1 MKTPFLGA
9 ILFYIVVLWF
19 FGWVASRRSKG
30 SEGYLVADRRFSTA
44 LVSALVAGTWVGGV
58 AVVGMAQGAFL
69 HGFSACWFMVGMWVA
84 MCLTAAFLPK
94 IITGRKTYSILDVV
108 IQHYDRRTANV
119 AGIFQLIFSVWVVT
133 MNIVGGGAILSFIL
147 KETITLSLGMIL
159 TTLVFSLY
167 LVLGGVVA
175 AAYTNLIHLITIFLG
190 IITGGLF
197 LLVDTGG
204 MAVLRTTV
212 PSFYFKPFGDLGPW
226 MVFSWL
232 LVNLTLCV
240 LAQPVINAGA
250 SAKSLSHGRLGI
262 LIGTLLAIPVPLIA
276 ALCGVIAKCRYP
288 EVASIKALPVLLGNL
303 PSLIALFFL
312 LGMWAPLM
320 SAGSSFLMGA
330 TTIVIRGY
338 FIRILPQLS
347 DRRILVASRIT
358 TLVLAGMALFL
369 SFSVVEILRSVTE
382 IAVLLTSVVILVAMA
397 GILKNPSKKGGFLS
411 LIVSFCF
418 LILSI
423 STGWDKKVHPFWM
436 VFPATL
442 LIMLVSTWI
451 EQKLRKNPYLTQT
464 GHSQISTTMRYTHL
478 RAEDTK
484 EALESLRRK

>member
-9 ILFYIVVLWF
+9 ILLYIVLLWI

-30 SEGYLVADRRFSTA
+30 SDGYLVADRRFSTP

-58 AVVGMAQGAFL
+58 AVFGMAQGAFL

-108 IQHYDRRTANV
+108 VQYYDRRTANV
-119 AGIFQLIFSVWVVT
+119 AGIFQLIFTVWVVT
-133 MNIVGGGAILSFIL
+133 VNIVGGGAILSFIL
-147 KETITLSLGMIL
+147 KETITSSQGMIL
-159 TTLVFSLY
+159 TALVFSLY

-175 AAYTNLIHLITIFLG
+175 AAYTNLIHLITICLG
-190 IITGGLF
+190 IITGGIF

-204 MAVLRTTV
+204 MAVLRTSL
-212 PSFYFKPFGDLGPW
+212 PSLYFKPFGDLGPW
-226 MVFSWL
+226 MALSWF
-232 LVNLTLCV
+232 LVNLTLGV

-262 LIGTLLAIPVPLIA
+262 LIGNLVAIPVPLIA
-276 ALCGVIAKCRYP
+276 ALCGVIAKYRYP
-288 EVASIKALPVLLGNL
+288 EVASINALPILLGNL

-320 SAGSSFLMGA
+320 SAGSSFLMGG

-338 FIRILPQLS
+338 LVEILPELSDKRIL
-347 DRRILVASRIT
+347 IASRIT
-358 TLVLAGMALFL
+358 TVVLAGVALFL
-369 SFSVVEILRSVTE
+369 GFFVIEILRSVTE

-397 GILKNPSKKGGFLS
+397 GILKNPSKKGGFFS

-418 LILSI
+418 LIVFI
-423 STGWDKKVHPFWM
+423 STGWDKKVHPFWV

-442 LIMLVSTWI
+442 LIMLVSTWV
-451 EQKLRKNPYLTQT
+451 EQKSKKNR
-464 GHSQISTTMRYTHL
+464 HSMQ
-478 RAEDTK
+478 
-484 EALESLRRK
+484 ESLP